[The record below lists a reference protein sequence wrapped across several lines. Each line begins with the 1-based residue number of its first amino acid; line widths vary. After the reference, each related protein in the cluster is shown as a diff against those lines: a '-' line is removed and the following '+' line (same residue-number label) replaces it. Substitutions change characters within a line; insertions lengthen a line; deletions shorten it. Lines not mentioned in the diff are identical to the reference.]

1 MLVEAALKETESP
14 RHLPFVWCFG
24 YLKARKRPREKRAMP
39 GYLPSFDVVSPGSGK
54 RKRGARPGKWVGVP
68 TLVGIEQPAI
78 AGIGS
83 AESLCFSSPC
93 WSLGW
98 TNCRG
103 FRRFRPFI
111 RRPCSTFSHW
121 LVPVLGTDPHV
132 KESSHT
138 TPTAPQQALAA
149 PIVAGFGR
157 ACLPDGRHLGFRKVQ
172 ALTFGLPPFVEKLIV
187 LEWRG
192 RVEKSRARKLIVHW
206 WEKLDGIEIH
216 GAYAPR

>member
-103 FRRFRPFI
+103 FRRFRPLI
-111 RRPCSTFSHW
+111 RRPGSGFLHW
-121 LVPVLGTDPHV
+121 LVLVLGSILHGSVPSRT
-132 KESSHT
+132 KS
-138 TPTAPQQALAA
+138 ALPQQAPSRPIAA
-149 PIVAGFGR
+149 RF
-157 ACLPDGRHLGFRKVQ
+157 
-172 ALTFGLPPFVEKLIV
+172 
-187 LEWRG
+187 
-192 RVEKSRARKLIVHW
+192 
-206 WEKLDGIEIH
+206 
-216 GAYAPR
+216 